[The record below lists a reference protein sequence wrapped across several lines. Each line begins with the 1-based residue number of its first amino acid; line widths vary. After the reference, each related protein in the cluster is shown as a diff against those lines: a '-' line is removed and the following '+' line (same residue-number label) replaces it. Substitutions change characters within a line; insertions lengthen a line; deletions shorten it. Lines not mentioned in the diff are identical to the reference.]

1 MGPVDPTEPPDGAP
15 PEPTPPEKNAGDS
28 PPKFDASSAADSKAT
43 AAEPR
48 APDAAR
54 PAEAAASGPTWK
66 ERAER
71 LRGLAGV
78 GAQRGLA
85 QVRKSFDEVNAAPPV
100 KRAAIYGAWG
110 SLAFALFCMV
120 FFAYVTWGM
129 PSTKDLWSATDNPS
143 LTFVDRHGRVILREG
158 AKDAPPV
165 DVAKLPKYVPNAI
178 IAIEDRRFYKH
189 MGVDFGG
196 LARAGVENLQA
207 GRVVQGG
214 STLTQQLA
222 KNLFL
227 THERTFRRKAQEV
240 ALALWLEGQFEKD
253 EILALYM
260 SRVYF
265 GAGAWGIEAA
275 SERYF
280 DKPAK
285 NLTLSEAALLAGLLK
300 APSKLNP
307 AAQDTAAK
315 ARAKVVLDEMLLQKL
330 INKKQYDSAIAEP
343 LKISRSNP
351 AGNLGYFRNWIDP
364 QLAEIIGHERDDFV
378 VETTLDFDAQ
388 RAGENAIDAGL
399 AKDGKAL
406 KVSQGALIAM
416 DADGGVVAMV
426 GGRGFSDSQF
436 NRTTQARRQPGSAF
450 KYFIF
455 LAAMEKGISPF
466 SVWANAPI
474 TIGDWSPG
482 NYKDEYLGPVTLV
495 TAYAKSL
502 NMVAIRLADAVGHK
516 NVLAAARRLGVRSKL
531 EDYRSLAL
539 GAQEVTPIELTAA
552 YGAMASGGYRVNPSG
567 ITRVRRASGEVVY
580 TRKVAREKVIEDEA
594 LRRMNLLMK
603 RVVDA
608 GTGTRAQIKGYDVAG
623 KTGTGNDY
631 RDAWFI
637 GFTSGIVAGVWVGND
652 NFAETNRVTGGLL
665 PAGIWRGFMT
675 VALRDVK
682 PQPLA
687 MPDATEPP
695 PSIAD
700 VPQAVAPLEPGGAP
714 LGELEEVVAIPPGGP
729 RT

>member
-1 MGPVDPTEPPDGAP
+1 MGPVDPTDQPEGEGPEPAP
-15 PEPTPPEKNAGDS
+15 KPSVETTPTPPAPMASEGGAA
-28 PPKFDASSAADSKAT
+28 PPPS
-43 AAEPR
+43 
-48 APDAAR
+48 
-54 PAEAAASGPTWK
+54 WK
-66 ERAER
+66 ERAQQLQTLAR
-71 LRGLAGV
+71 AGARSGLGRARAMLDGV
-78 GAQRGLA
+78 N
-85 QVRKSFDEVNAAPPV
+85 SAPPM
-100 KRAAIYGAWG
+100 KRVAIYGAWG
-110 SLAFALFCMV
+110 SLAFALLCV
-120 FFAYVTWGM
+120 AFFGYVTWGM
-129 PSTKDLWSATDNPS
+129 PSTRDLWSATDNPS
-143 LTFVDRHGRVILREG
+143 LTFVDRNGRVILREG

-165 DVAKLPKYVPNAI
+165 NLDNVPDYVPNAV

-189 MGVDFGG
+189 LGVDFGG
-196 LARAGVENLQA
+196 LARAGVENVQA

-240 ALALWLEGQFEKD
+240 ALALWLEGQFSKR
-253 EILALYM
+253 EILALYL

-275 SERYF
+275 AERYF

-315 ARAKVVLDEMLLQKL
+315 ARAKVVLDEMLVQKL
-330 INKKQYDSAIAEP
+330 ISKKDYDAAIAAP
-343 LKISRSNP
+343 LKVSRSNP

-364 QLAEIIGHERDDFV
+364 QVAEIIGHERDDFIV
-378 VETTLDFDAQ
+378 QTTLDFEAQ
-388 RAGENAIDAGL
+388 RAGENAIDSAL

-406 KVSQGALIAM
+406 RLSQGALIAM
-416 DADGGVVAMV
+416 DQSGGVVAMV

-455 LAAMEKGISPF
+455 LTAMQKGISPF
-466 SVWANAPI
+466 SIWADAPV

-482 NYKDEYLGPVTLV
+482 NYKDEYLGPVPLTV
-495 TAYAKSL
+495 AFAKSL
-502 NMVAIRLADAVGHK
+502 NMVAIRLAAAVGHRDI
-516 NVLAAARRLGVRSKL
+516 LATARKLGVRSKL

-539 GAQEVTPIELTAA
+539 GAQEMTAIELTAA
-552 YGAMASGGYRVNPSG
+552 YGAMASGGYKVEPFG
-567 ITRVRRASGEVVY
+567 IASVKRASGEVVY
-580 TRKVAREKVIEDEA
+580 ARKATRERVIEDDP

-603 RVVDA
+603 RVVDS
-608 GTGTRAQIKGYDVAG
+608 GTGTRARIPGYDVAG

-631 RDAWFI
+631 RDAWFV
-637 GFTSGIVAGVWVGND
+637 GFTSGLVAGVWVGND
-652 NFAETNRVTGGLL
+652 TFVETNKVTGGLV
-665 PAGIWRGFMT
+665 PAAIWKDFMT
-675 VALRDVK
+675 VALRNVK

-687 MPDATEPP
+687 MPDIIEPP
-695 PSIAD
+695 PVVAD
-700 VPQAVAPLEPGGAP
+700 APSMVAPLEVGGAP
-714 LGELEEVVAIPPGGP
+714 LGELEEVVALPPGRP
-729 RT
+729 KT

>member
-1 MGPVDPTEPPDGAP
+1 MPEPT
-15 PEPTPPEKNAGDS
+15 PEPTPPPIIRDGAVA
-28 PPKFDASSAADSKAT
+28 PVAQTSAAESSGDPSAS
-43 AAEPR
+43 R
-48 APDAAR
+48 APSAAL
-54 PAEAAASGPTWK
+54 SWK
-66 ERAER
+66 ERAR
-71 LRGLAGV
+71 QLQA
-78 GAQRGLA
+78 LA
-85 QVRKSFDEVNAAPPV
+85 QAGARTGLGHARSAIDKVNAAPPM

-110 SLAFALFCMV
+110 SLALALLTV
-120 FFAYVTWGM
+120 AFFGYVTWGM
-129 PSTKDLWSATDNPS
+129 PSTRDLWSATDNPS
-143 LTFVDRHGRVILREG
+143 LTFVDRNGRVILREG

-165 DVAKLPKYVPNAI
+165 NLDDVPSYVPNAV
-178 IAIEDRRFYKH
+178 IAIEDRRFYNH

-196 LARAGVENLQA
+196 LARAGLENVQA

-227 THERTFRRKAQEV
+227 TNERTFRRKAQEV
-240 ALALWLEGQFEKD
+240 ALALWLEGQFSKR
-253 EILALYM
+253 EIIALYL

-280 DKPAK
+280 DKPARQ
-285 NLTLSEAALLAGLLK
+285 LTLSEAALLAGLLK

-315 ARAKVVLDEMLLQKL
+315 ARAKIVLDEMLAQKQ
-330 INKKQYDSAIAEP
+330 ISKKEYDAAVAAP
-343 LKISRSNP
+343 LKIARSNP

-364 QLAEIIGHERDDFV
+364 QLADIIGHERDDFIV
-378 VETTLDFDAQ
+378 QTTLDFEGQ
-388 RAGENAIDAGL
+388 RAGETAIDAAL

-406 KVSQGALIAM
+406 RLSQGALIAM
-416 DADGGVVAMV
+416 DDNGGVIAMV

-455 LAAMEKGISPF
+455 LSAMQKGISPF
-466 SVWANAPI
+466 SIWADAPV

-482 NYKDEYLGPVTLV
+482 NYKDEYLGPVPLT

-502 NMVAIRLADAVGHK
+502 NMVAIRLAAAVGHRDI
-516 NVLAAARRLGVRSKL
+516 LATARKLGVRSKL

-539 GAQEVTPIELTAA
+539 GAQEMTAIELTAT
-552 YGAMASGGYRVNPSG
+552 YGATANGGFKVTPFG
-567 ITRVRRASGEVVY
+567 ITSVKRANGEVIY
-580 TRKVAREKVIEDEA
+580 IRKSTTERVIDEDA
-594 LRRMNLLMK
+594 VQRMNLLMK
-603 RVVDA
+603 RVVDS
-608 GTGTRAQIKGYDVAG
+608 GTGTRARIPGFDVAG

-631 RDAWFI
+631 RDAWFV

-652 NFAETNRVTGGLL
+652 TFTETNKVTGGLV
-665 PAGIWRGFMT
+665 PASIWKDFMV
-675 VALRDVK
+675 VALRNAK
-682 PQPLA
+682 PRPLA
-687 MPDATEPP
+687 IPDILEAPP
-695 PSIAD
+695 MVVDAPSAI
-700 VPQAVAPLEPGGAP
+700 APLEVGGAP
-714 LGELEEVVAIPPGGP
+714 LGELEEVVALPPGRP

>member
-1 MGPVDPTEPPDGAP
+1 MGPLDPTDP
-15 PEPTPPEKNAGDS
+15 PEGERPAQATPPPTERAAGDS
-28 PPKFDASSAADSKAT
+28 PASGAATPPPSW
-43 AAEPR
+43 R
-48 APDAAR
+48 ARADR
-54 PAEAAASGPTWK
+54 LKGVAAAGWARVRSHIK
-66 ERAER
+66 EA
-71 LRGLAGV
+71 
-78 GAQRGLA
+78 
-85 QVRKSFDEVNAAPPV
+85 NAAPPM
-100 KRAAIYGAWG
+100 KRVAFYGTWG
-110 SLAFALFCMV
+110 ALAFSLLCV
-120 FFAYVTWGM
+120 GFFGYVTWGI

-143 LTFVDRHGRVILREG
+143 ITFVDRNGRVILREG

-165 DVAKLPKYVPNAI
+165 DLNTLPDYVPNAI

-189 MGVDFGG
+189 WGVDLGG

-240 ALALWLEGQFEKD
+240 ALAFWLEGQFSKR

-265 GAGAWGIEAA
+265 GAGAWGVEAA
-275 SERYF
+275 AERYF
-280 DKPAK
+280 DKPAR
-285 NLTLSEAALLAGLLK
+285 NLSLSEAALLAGLLK

-307 AAQDTAAK
+307 AAEDTAAR
-315 ARAKVVLDEMLLQKL
+315 ARAKVVLDEMLMQEM
-330 INKKQYDSAIAEP
+330 ISQKQYDAALAAP

-364 QLAEIIGHERDDFV
+364 QLADIMAHDRDDYI

-388 RAGENAIDAGL
+388 RAGETALDAAL

-406 KVSQGALIAM
+406 RLSQGALIAM
-416 DADGGVVAMV
+416 DTDGGVRAMV

-455 LAAMEKGISPF
+455 LAAMQQGVSPF
-466 SVWANAPI
+466 SIWEDAPV

-502 NMVAIRLADAVGHK
+502 NMVAIRLADSVGHK
-516 NVLAAARRLGVRSKL
+516 DVLATARRLGVRSKL

-552 YGAMASGGYRVNPSG
+552 YGATASGGYKVEPFG
-567 ITRVRRASGEVVY
+567 ILKVKRADGEVLY
-580 TRKVAREKVIEDEA
+580 ARKIKRERVIDEESV
-594 LRRMNLLMK
+594 RRMNLLMK
-603 RVVDA
+603 RVVDS
-608 GTGTRAQIKGYDVAG
+608 GTGTRARIKGYDVAG

-631 RDAWFI
+631 RDAWFV
-637 GFTSGIVAGVWVGND
+637 GYSSGIVAGVWVGND
-652 NFAETNRVTGGLL
+652 NFTETNRVTGGLV
-665 PAGIWRGFMT
+665 PAGIWQSFMVT
-675 VALRDVK
+675 ALRNTK
-682 PQPLA
+682 PKPLA
-687 MPDATEPP
+687 MPDITEPP
-695 PSIAD
+695 PSPTD
-700 VPQAVAPLEPGGAP
+700 VPQVVAPLEPGGAP
-714 LGELEEVVAIPPGGP
+714 LGELEEVVAMPPSGAGP